1 MKESLGIEC
10 GTSEKQTVREG
21 ENLKRKRRSVKPVNV
36 ERTGAWKEP
45 HVFAPIA
52 VAVLF
57 SLFLPPY
64 FFLSVSFLI

>member
-1 MKESLGIEC
+1 MEC

-21 ENLKRKRRSVKPVNV
+21 ENLKRKGRSVKPVNV

-45 HVFAPIA
+45 HVFTPIP
-52 VAVLF
+52 VA
-57 SLFLPPY
+57 SSFLYLSPPY